1 MVLGRRSSLG
11 SMGKFD
17 KEIAWLRERKA
28 IAVED
33 LNDFKCGRRRQWSGP
48 DGTVEITQHLIDRAE
63 RDIDLFDRLIAAY
76 ERHTA

>member
-1 MVLGRRSSLG
+1 LGF
-11 SMGKFD
+11 MGKFD

-33 LNDFKCGRRRQWSGP
+33 LNDFKRGRRRQWSGP
-48 DGTVEITQHLIDRAE
+48 DGIVEITQHLIDCAE

-76 ERHTA
+76 ERHNA